1 MTERAIELL
10 NLEEGCE
17 SHQMI
22 LDIGCG
28 SGLSGHILSSYE
40 HFWVGMDISEDMLNV
55 AIDRESEGELINAD
69 IG

>member
-10 NLEEGCE
+10 NLRDENE

-28 SGLSGHILSSYE
+28 SGLSGHILSNYD
-40 HFWVGMDISEDMLNV
+40 HYWIGMDIS
-55 AIDRESEGELINAD
+55 
-69 IG
+69 